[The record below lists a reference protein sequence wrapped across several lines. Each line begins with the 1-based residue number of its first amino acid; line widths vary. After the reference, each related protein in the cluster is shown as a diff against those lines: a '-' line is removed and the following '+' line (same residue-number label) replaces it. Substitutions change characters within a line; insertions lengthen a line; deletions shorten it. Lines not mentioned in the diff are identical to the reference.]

1 MTSLDNLCT
10 SLAQIAPLKLA
21 ESWDNVGLLV
31 GDRQATIERAITC
44 LTITPSVV
52 AEAIAERAGL
62 VVTHHPLPFKPLS
75 RITCDSIT
83 GRMLWRLIGNG
94 TAIYSA
100 HTAFDSAA
108 DGINAQWSRAL
119 QLESVQPL
127 LPLELDSG
135 RQTGANGT
143 SDSNETEVSSD
154 DRSVAVLGAGRYG
167 RLREPMALADL
178 VDQCSRSVG
187 ARHAR
192 LVGDQAQSVTRIGF
206 ACGSGGSFLAA
217 AKRCGCDALITG
229 EATFHACLDAES
241 SGIGLGLLGHYWSER
256 FAMEQLARQL
266 SDLHPELTV
275 WPSRCE
281 SDPIRAVEA

>member
-1 MTSLDNLCT
+1 MTSLDKLCT
-10 SLAQIAPLKLA
+10 SLSQIAPLKLA

-31 GDRQATIERAITC
+31 GDRQATIERAMTC
-44 LTITPSVV
+44 LTITPAVV

-127 LPLELDSG
+127 LPLEQDSG
-135 RQTGANGT
+135 PQAGADGT
-143 SDSNETEVSSD
+143 ELNSGDSSA
-154 DRSVAVLGAGRYG
+154 AVLGAGRYG

-178 VDQCSRSVG
+178 VDQCSRLVG

-192 LVGDQAQSVTRIGF
+192 LVGDEGHSVTRVGF

-217 AKRCGCDALITG
+217 AKGCGCDALITG
-229 EATFHACLDAES
+229 EATFHACLEAES

-266 SDLHPELTV
+266 SDLHPEVTV
-275 WPSRCE
+275 WPSRRE
-281 SDPIRAVEA
+281 SDPIRTVEA